1 MADDTIILPAQPYYQ
16 PDTSLEDLKREQ
28 ALVQMAKDKADDESA
43 RFIEEKTAHEVDN
56 VDLIIMFLSHPID
69 TIRLIYQIKHINMKN
84 WKTTLFGVITAIP
97 TLLHLFGVVI
107 PPEIAQ
113 ILTAIGAIGVGAT
126 AKDSNVTGET
136 VQQ

>member
-1 MADDTIILPAQPYYQ
+1 MGDDTIILPVQPYYQ

-28 ALVQMAKDKADDESA
+28 SLIQMAKDKADEESA
-43 RFIEEKTAHEVDN
+43 KFIQEKSAPEVDGTEI
-56 VDLIIMFLSHPID
+56 IIMFLSHPID
-69 TIRLIYQIKHINMKN
+69 TIRLIYQFNKINMKN

-126 AKDSNVTGET
+126 AKDSNVTGGT
-136 VQQ
+136 TQQ